1 MLASTPA
8 VTPAA
13 AVPPQ
18 LLGARIVVISDFN
31 CPYCFT
37 LNEWLVELGLAAQV
51 RWVGVEHKPHLP
63 HRFEQPNAPED
74 LSTLQGE
81 VADVGRRAPDL
92 GVMLPPGWVNSREA
106 LLLQAALEDEEPRW
120 APLVRREIFRRF
132 WIQGRNIAS
141 REELDDCLEAVGLT
155 LPDDVFLDPEQ
166 LATITSWWAG
176 ALDRI
181 PCMLAPTGAR
191 HLGLQDRRAVEA
203 FVLGALQEPPP
214 AEGCR

>member
-1 MLASTPA
+1 
-8 VTPAA
+8 
-13 AVPPQ
+13 
-18 LLGARIVVISDFN
+18 VVISDFN

-37 LNEWLVELGLAAQV
+37 LNEWLSDLGLAGKV

-63 HRFEQPNAPED
+63 HGFEQRNHPDD
-74 LSTLQGE
+74 LNTLHGE
-81 VADVGRRAPDL
+81 VADVGRRAPEL
-92 GVMLPPGWVNSREA
+92 GLALPPGWVNSREA
-106 LLLQAALEDEEPRW
+106 LLLQAALEDEEPGW

-141 REELDDCLEAVGLT
+141 REELDDCLQAVGLK
-155 LPDDVFLDPEQ
+155 LPEEPFLDPEQ
-166 LATITSWWAG
+166 LAEITGWWVG

-203 FVLGALQEPPP
+203 FVQGALQEPPP